1 VSAVLEFVFEVRAI
15 VDAPLII
22 GPSSRGLRRVIPI
35 LGGVVAGPRLNGEI
49 VPGGADWQYVRPDG
63 VLSLEARYTLRANDG
78 ALIQVINRGMRHG
91 PADVMARVMSGEPV
105 APDAYYFR
113 TVAEFEAPIG
123 VHDWLN
129 KAIFVGVAQR
139 RPDAAIVQFYRVN

>member
-91 PADVMARVMSGEPV
+91 PEDVMARVMSGEPV

-139 RPDAAIVQFYRVN
+139 RPDAAIVQFHRVN